1 MGNTGRVNIL
11 QKAVHRVFLGRKVCI
26 EKRMIQKHLQASA
39 VTVKLQ
45 KVPRTRF
52 LHHALRRD
60 RAGPLRRNTVD
71 ITTKAEDRFHWA
83 GLCKEYPAAAIR
95 LCAVQ
100 VDRPLFLI
108 RLRQAEQEPD
118 RRRDREDQ
126 QYPSSPD
133 FPVFCAH
140 RTALLSSN
148 IVAKEHKSHKR
159 YMPCSPK
166 QHEFAPKRHSA
177 GEKSMVKLE

>member
-1 MGNTGRVNIL
+1 MQLIAEKSADTPAHL
-11 QKAVHRVFLGRKVCI
+11 FLDVGTQRI
-26 EKRMIQKHLQASA
+26 PS
-39 VTVKLQ
+39 
-45 KVPRTRF
+45 
-52 LHHALRRD
+52 
-60 RAGPLRRNTVD
+60 
-71 ITTKAEDRFHWA
+71 
-83 GLCKEYPAAAIR
+83 
-95 LCAVQ
+95 LCAPDRIETLWVLSDLGELFDYAFAFGSPQ
-100 VDRPLFLI
+100 VCGSSVDRPLFLI
-108 RLRQAEQEPD
+108 RLRQAEQEPN
-118 RRRDREDQ
+118 RRHDREDQ

-140 RTALLSSN
+140 RTVLLSSN

>member
-1 MGNTGRVNIL
+1 
-11 QKAVHRVFLGRKVCI
+11 
-26 EKRMIQKHLQASA
+26 MIQKHLQTSA

-140 RTALLSSN
+140 RTVLLSSN

-159 YMPCSPK
+159 YMTCSPK

>member
-1 MGNTGRVNIL
+1 MGNTGRINIL

-52 LHHALRRD
+52 LHHALRRN

-71 ITTKAEDRFHWA
+71 ITTKAEDRFYWA

-126 QYPSSPD
+126 QYPGSPD

-140 RTALLSSN
+140 RTVLLSSN

>member
-1 MGNTGRVNIL
+1 
-11 QKAVHRVFLGRKVCI
+11 
-26 EKRMIQKHLQASA
+26 MIQKHLQASA

-60 RAGPLRRNTVD
+60 RAGPLRRNTAD

-108 RLRQAEQEPD
+108 RLRQAEQEPN
-118 RRRDREDQ
+118 RRHDREDQ

-133 FPVFCAH
+133 FPVFVL
-140 RTALLSSN
+140 TVPSSFL
-148 IVAKEHKSHKR
+148 
-159 YMPCSPK
+159 PT
-166 QHEFAPKRHSA
+166 
-177 GEKSMVKLE
+177 L